1 MAPKLFGYL
10 DTLVT
15 GLPNL
20 LFPRLSA
27 RLGGLGDSKSYCG
40 AKNASSRHRESEKKK
55 KTVLDADARAEIHA
69 SLQR

>member
-15 GLPNL
+15 DLPNL
-20 LFPRLSA
+20 LSPRLSA

-55 KTVLDADARAEIHA
+55 KL
-69 SLQR
+69 S